1 MDRSCVISTFLI
13 SKPRGHVFSI
23 HKSTLPFLHPSQS
36 PLQYAYQ
43 RKKRSRIKRP
53 TKVVVGE

>member
-1 MDRSCVISTFLI
+1 MY
-13 SKPRGHVFSI
+13 SI

-36 PLQYAYQ
+36 PLQYAYRSKTSTKTKKRNEE